1 MSGAWRAAPPAP
13 PARRTF
19 GFYLRLGR
27 RGGAMGLILL
37 GGLALLLALRL
48 AERPIFGAR
57 RPLTPWITQGVCRAS
72 LAVLGLRRAAAGAP
86 LRGPGALVANHISW
100 LDIFVLN
107 AGGRFYFVAKSEV
120 AGWPFIGLLA
130 RATGTYFV
138 ERRGAAAGRQ
148 ARALAARLSAGH
160 QLLFFPEGTSSDG
173 LRVLPFKSTLFAPLA
188 EGGAAVQPV
197 SLHYRAPP
205 GRGAKFYGWWGDH
218 PLAPSLAEVLGAPRQ
233 GRVEVIYHPPLR
245 GDGFAGRKDLAA
257 AAEAAVRAGFARLGG
272 GGD

>member
-13 PARRTF
+13 PARRSF
-19 GFYLRLGR
+19 GFYLRVAL
-27 RGGAMGLILL
+27 RGFAVLAVTGAGLV
-37 GGLALLLALRL
+37 LLLLLRL
-48 AERPIFGAR
+48 IEWPLWRTR
-57 RPLTPWITQGVCRAS
+57 RPLTPWITQGVCRAN
-72 LAVLGLRRAAAGAP
+72 LAVLGVKRRALGRPMA
-86 LRGPGALVANHISW
+86 GPGALVANHIGW
-100 LDIFVLN
+100 LDIFALN
-107 AGGRFYFVAKSEV
+107 AGGRFYFVAKEEV

-148 ARALAARLSAGH
+148 ARALAARLAAGH

-197 SLHYRAPP
+197 SLHYTAPP
-205 GRGAKFYGWWGDH
+205 GRGASFYGWWGDH
-218 PLAPSLAEVLGAPRQ
+218 ALAPSLIEILGAPRQ

-245 GDGFAGRKDLAA
+245 AADFAGRKALAA
-257 AAEAAVRAGFARLGG
+257 AAESAVREGFARLRGG
-272 GGD
+272 GV